1 MPLNKSW
8 HEYNE
13 SLIERGRILMD
24 ISLLRSAKREIKDMN
39 KGKVGAPFE
48 YSSTYIQFLAFL
60 KIGFKISY
68 RTVQG
73 IVRGLS
79 DYIRIEEIHF
89 TQIRRRILKVK
100 PSVGNLNL
108 DNDDD
113 DDDDDDDDNKPITLI
128 VDASG
133 LTITK
138 KGDYIEQKWIR
149 KKKEFIKLHIA
160 VDAKSKKVV
169 SFRVTKG
176 NVHDS
181 KKFSPMIKE
190 VSEEYDID
198 KVYADKAHDNRRS
211 FNLLDNLNIEPAIQ
225 IRKNASIKTKGCPL
239 RRDEVLLIKK
249 LGYERCKQLKDM
261 GRRWIAEIVFSS
273 LKRILGE
280 DLLSRKFKAQK
291 IEAGLKVMLYNKFMS
306 F

>member
-24 ISLLRSAKREIKDMN
+24 ISLLRSAKKEIKNTN

-89 TQIRRRILKVK
+89 TQIRRRILKAK
-100 PSVGNLNL
+100 PSIGDLNL
-108 DNDDD
+108 DDDGED
-113 DDDDDDDDNKPITLI
+113 KRPITLI

-176 NVHDS
+176 NIHDS
-181 KKFSPMIKE
+181 KKFSPMIRE
-190 VSEEYDID
+190 VSEQYDID

-211 FNLLDNLNIEPAIQ
+211 FNLLDNLNIEPAIN
-225 IRKNASIKTKGCPL
+225 IRNNASVKTKQCRL
-239 RRDEVLLIKK
+239 RREEVLLIKK
-249 LGYERCKQLKDM
+249 LGYERWKQFKDA
-261 GRRWIAEIVFSS
+261 GRRWTAEIVFSS
-273 LKRILGE
+273 IKRVFGE
-280 DLLSRKFKAQK
+280 NLLSKRFKAQK
-291 IEAGLKVMLYNKFMS
+291 IEAGLKVMLYNKFMGL
-306 F
+306 

>member
-24 ISLLRSAKREIKDMN
+24 ISLLRSAKKEIKNMN

-89 TQIRRRILKVK
+89 TQIRRRILKAK
-100 PSVGNLNL
+100 PSIGDLNL

-113 DDDDDDDDNKPITLI
+113 NKDKKPLTLI

-138 KGDYIEQKWIR
+138 KGDYYIEQKWIR

-176 NVHDS
+176 NIHS
-181 KKFSPMIKE
+181 
-190 VSEEYDID
+190 
-198 KVYADKAHDNRRS
+198 
-211 FNLLDNLNIEPAIQ
+211 
-225 IRKNASIKTKGCPL
+225 
-239 RRDEVLLIKK
+239 
-249 LGYERCKQLKDM
+249 
-261 GRRWIAEIVFSS
+261 
-273 LKRILGE
+273 
-280 DLLSRKFKAQK
+280 
-291 IEAGLKVMLYNKFMS
+291 
-306 F
+306 

>member
-1 MPLNKSW
+1 
-8 HEYNE
+8 
-13 SLIERGRILMD
+13 MD
-24 ISLLRSAKREIKDMN
+24 ISFLGSSNREIKNMN

-48 YSSTYIQFLAFL
+48 YSHTYIQFLAFL
-60 KIGFKISY
+60 KTGFKISY

-89 TQIRRRILKVK
+89 TQITRRILKIE

-108 DNDDD
+108 DNNDG
-113 DDDDDDDDNKPITLI
+113 NNPITVI

-160 VDAKSKKVV
+160 LDAKSDKIV

-181 KKFSPMIKE
+181 KKFSPMIRE
-190 VSEEYDID
+190 VSETYSID
-198 KVYADKAHDNRRS
+198 KAYADKAHDNRRS

-225 IRKNASIKTKGCPL
+225 IRKNASTKAKGCPL
-239 RRDEVLLIKK
+239 RRDEVLLIRE
-249 LGYERCKQLKDM
+249 LGYERWKQLKDA
-261 GRRWIAEIVFSS
+261 GRRWIVEIVFSS
-273 LKRILGE
+273 IKRVLGE
-280 DLLSRKFKAQK
+280 NLLSKKFKAQK
-291 IEAGLKVMLYNKFMS
+291 VEAGLKVMLYNKFIS
-306 F
+306 L